1 MYKLDMK
8 SSIVLIFISSLLSAC
23 TKGPIVR
30 TIEIDATKDTTLLL
44 EKRGGFDSAGL
55 KVIGNIN
62 DSALI
67 RMQHPDERN
76 FNLHKDLI
84 LTKGYNN
91 SKQGLTNLYDRT
103 FKIVYFH
110 KNVSEG
116 KLKLTIN
123 F

>member
-1 MYKLDMK
+1 MK